1 MGFSPYTDKKFVS
14 YFLLVL
20 LEYYGHCYQYQH
32 MVSIDD
38 SFWMISDEKL
48 ADI

>member
-14 YFLLVL
+14 YFLSVL
-20 LEYYGHCYQYQH
+20 LEYYGHCNQYQH

-38 SFWMISDEKL
+38 SFWMIPDEKL